1 MKILLIAIDSFAYLP
16 HFPLG
21 IGYLASVLRNN
32 NHEVFIY
39 NQDIHHYPEEHL
51 TRLLDRVKFDV
62 VCCGGV
68 AGYYPYKKILKISE
82 AINKSKQRPKFILG
96 GHMVSADPQYFL
108 DKTGCDVIVK
118 GEGEIAILEA
128 LTSNEKVIE
137 KPLIQNLDTIPSPAY
152 DLFPIEVYR
161 LRRPPNCQPED
172 FSMSVITGRGCS
184 FKCTFC
190 MRLTPGIRLRSIPSI
205 IEEIKFLKRNYR
217 INYIDFEDDLT
228 MTSKA
233 RMNELCEAILKNNLN
248 IKWYCEGRLN
258 FVDKEILNTMK
269 SAGCVFINYGIESLD
284 NEVLKNMNK
293 ALTKDIIIRGI
304 ELTKKVGISA
314 GLNIMFGNMSDT
326 LTTLRESVEFLL
338 KYDDHS
344 QIRTISPVQPY
355 PGCELFNTAIKQGL
369 LKDIADFYENKHV
382 NSDLLSV
389 NFTELSDQ
397 EIYRALYMANFELLN
412 NYYKSKIYGVEK
424 QLKEL
429 YINKNVL
436 FRGWR

>member
-1 MKILLIAIDSFAYLP
+1 MRCLLISYCNGTYLP

-21 IGYLASVLRNN
+21 IGYLASVLRDNK
-32 NHEVFIY
+32 HDVTIY
-39 NQDIHHYPEEHL
+39 NQDIHHYTEEHL
-51 TRLLDRVKFDV
+51 TDYLNNNKFDV
-62 VCCGGV
+62 VGLGGV

-108 DKTGCDVIVK
+108 NKTGCDCIIR
-118 GEGEIAILEA
+118 GEGEVAILDA
-128 LTSNEKVIE
+128 LTSNEKIIE
-137 KPLIQNLDTIPSPAY
+137 KPLIQDLDTIPSPAY

-161 LRRPPNCQPED
+161 LRRPPNCLPED

-190 MRLTPGIRLRSIPSI
+190 QRLMPGIRLRSVPNI
-205 IEEIKFLKRNYR
+205 IEEIKYLKKTYS

-233 RMNELCEAILKNNLN
+233 RMNELCEAIIKNELK

-258 FVDKEILNTMK
+258 FVDEEILNTMK

-284 NEVLKNMNK
+284 DEVLKNMNK
-293 ALTKDIIIRGI
+293 ALTRDIIIRGI
-304 ELTKKVGISA
+304 EITKKVGISA
-314 GLNIMFGNMSDT
+314 GLNIMFGNLGDN
-326 LTTLRESVEFLL
+326 LKTLRESVDFLL

-344 QIRTISPVQPY
+344 QIRTIRIVSPY
-355 PGCELFNTAIKQGL
+355 PGCELFNTAIKKGL
-369 LKDIADFYENKHV
+369 LKDIKDFYENKHI

-389 NFTELSDQ
+389 NFTDLTDNELH
-397 EIYRALYMANFELLN
+397 EALYRANYKLLS
-412 NYYKSKIYGVEK
+412 NYYKSKTSETKK

-429 YINKNVL
+429 YFNMNIS